1 MDEFQESAVDTK
13 VAEFT
18 EMASAAATEQAVN
31 SLDQL
36 LDVKFEVEAVLG
48 RKVLTIDE
56 ILKLGTGSVVELDR
70 PVAESIDLM
79 VQGVR
84 LARGEVVIVN
94 DCFAIRIKEIA
105 RPKKPG

>member
-1 MDEFQESAVDTK
+1 MPDFQNDGIDTK
-13 VAEFT
+13 MAEFT
-18 EMASAAATEQAVN
+18 ELASAAETERAVN

-56 ILKLGTGSVVELDR
+56 ILKLGTGTVVELDR
-70 PVAESIDLM
+70 PVAESIDLV

-84 LARGEVVIVN
+84 LARGEVVVVN
-94 DCFAIRIKEIA
+94 DCFAIRIKEIS
-105 RPKKPG
+105 RPKKPA